1 MRRRYGLALGAM
13 AMGLCAASGAQA
25 ALQTLTINFD
35 QYASAVDST
44 PHEIL
49 ATMTVKDLASGG
61 VSVDVSLDKAIYF
74 ASTGGP
80 HITLAFNLDKSIGF
94 SDLTFS
100 NSSKSDFTFALN
112 KNAGSTFGTFT
123 AGVNGAWSG
132 TSNHFAG
139 PIDFTITGV
148 QVSDFAKNA
157 TGYWTIAD
165 LLGTKGTGE
174 AGGALGTIATIT
186 TASSSPVPEPST
198 WALMGI
204 GFALLGLARY
214 RRSLT
219 PRAIP

>member
-1 MRRRYGLALGAM
+1 MALGAL
-13 AMGLCAASGAQA
+13 ALGLCAASGAQA

-44 PHEIL
+44 PHETL
-49 ATMTVKDLASGG
+49 ATLTVTDLASGG
-61 VSVDVSLDKAIYF
+61 VSVDLSLDKAIYF

-80 HITLAFNLDKSIGF
+80 HITLAFNLDKAISF

-100 NSSKSDFTFALN
+100 NPSKSDFTFVLN

-123 AGVNGAWSG
+123 DGINGVWNG

-139 PIDFTITGV
+139 PIDFTIAGV

-157 TGYWTIAD
+157 TGYWAIAD
-165 LLGTKGTGE
+165 VLGTKGTGE
-174 AGGALGTIATIT
+174 IGGNLGAITTIT
-186 TASSSPVPEPST
+186 TAASSPVPEPST
-198 WALMGI
+198 WALMGV
-204 GFALLGLARY
+204 GFALLGFAGY

-219 PRAIP
+219 PRAIA